1 MKQIRKGT
9 RVHTGYGKG
18 VVVKKCADMAYEVRY
33 DDGAVGLVH
42 KYDLT
47 ILPT

>member
-18 VVVKKCADMAYEVRY
+18 VVVKRCAAWPMRFVMMMALWV
-33 DDGAVGLVH
+33 
-42 KYDLT
+42 
-47 ILPT
+47 